1 PESDVDRI
9 VGYAVQQGKR
19 SFAALVPDNAYGSVV
34 QAAFQQTASRRGVRV
49 IAVERYPQDPQAMQE
64 VIRRVAQVAPQ
75 ADAIFIPDG
84 SDSVAVVEGL
94 TAAGVNT
101 RRVQLLGT
109 GLWGDPQNFRQCGL
123 H

>member
-1 PESDVDRI
+1 AREE
-9 VGYAVQQGKR
+9 
-19 SFAALVPDNAYGSVV
+19 AL
-34 QAAFQQTASRRGVRV
+34 RGV
-49 IAVERYPQDPQAMQE
+49 AQA
-64 VIRRVAQVAPQ
+64 APQ

-94 TAAGVNT
+94 AAAGVNT

-109 GLWGDPQNFRQCGL
+109 GLWDDPQIFGNSGLQGAWFAAPETSGYRNFATRYPTPFRPDPVRPAPPP